1 MLAFVH
7 VTAVAAASISAPGV
21 ASSAARARASW
32 RCRMSPVMAVQA
44 STPWESQDG
53 SRGPNQYVRR
63 GELVRGMMLPQ
74 PKTAFVPPNAEDDPV
89 TPMIYAIAHAGDDR
103 KARGICALRVSAL
116 TSVTTYFVT
125 MTGKTRTQ
133 VNAIGVNVR
142 DELNLKFGRDTV
154 PQGDPASGWV
164 VLDYGEAMVHIFT
177 PEVKR
182 FYELEKLWK
191 NGQPLR
197 LDGIV
202 SPEGLTEAADE
213 ESEFEGFGLEQ
224 EEPEDD
230 IWDDGDEDIWG

>member
-1 MLAFVH
+1 MFLVTTLAL
-7 VTAVAAASISAPGV
+7 TGSIAPNSACAG
-21 ASSAARARASW
+21 RARASW
-32 RCRMSPVMAVQA
+32 PCRVAPVMGVGA
-44 STPWESQDG
+44 SAPWDSQDG
-53 SRGPNQYVRR
+53 RGPNQYVRR

-89 TPMIYAIAHAGDDR
+89 TPMIYAIALAGDDR

-133 VNAIGVNVR
+133 VNAIGANVR
-142 DELNLKFGRDTV
+142 DELNVKFGRDAV
-154 PQGDPASGWV
+154 PQGDPSSGWV
-164 VLDYGEAMVHIFT
+164 VLDYGEAMVHVFT

-197 LDGIV
+197 LDGVV
-202 SPEGLTEAADE
+202 SPEGLSEAADE
-213 ESEFEGFGLEQ
+213 AEFEGFGLEP

-230 IWDDGDEDIWG
+230 IWGDDDADIWG